1 MSQKTASPERHEF
14 QAEVKQVLDIVVHS
28 LYTDKE
34 IFVREL
40 ISNAS
45 DATEKLRH
53 TQITEKEIFDADL
66 DLEIQVTSD
75 AEAGTITICD
85 SGIGM
90 TRSELIENL
99 GTIAHSGSKQFL
111 NALKESGER
120 NENLI
125 GQFGVGFY
133 SAFMVADKV
142 DVYTRN
148 WQNDGESLHWSS
160 DGSGAYE
167 IAVIENERRGTRIL
181 LHLKE
186 EYKEFAKKDR
196 LEGIIK
202 NYSAF
207 VQFPIKVEG
216 EELNTVQAI
225 WLKNKS
231 DITHEEY
238 KEFYKFQANAYDEPR
253 FWLHFSA
260 DAPLEINTLLYA
272 PTENMEGFGFGRME
286 PGVSLYC
293 RKVLIDSDP
302 KNLLPDWLRF
312 VRGVVD
318 SADLPLNISRESMQD
333 STLIQK
339 LNKVITKRFL
349 KLLEE
354 KAKKEPEVYD
364 DFWGKFGLFLKEG
377 VTTDFT
383 HRDQLLKLLRYE
395 SSYTEEG
402 KTTSLADYL
411 SRATD
416 GQKEIFYLSGTSRA
430 AIESGPYLEAFKG
443 RNIEV
448 LFMFEPVDE
457 FVMNHA
463 RSFEEKSFVSADSD
477 EIDLDA
483 IAPETDT
490 DKEAALDSAASD
502 SLCTFIKEKLGDQVS
517 EVTASERLVSSP
529 AMIVSGDK
537 MMTAQMR
544 KMMKAMQ
551 QDGGM
556 MGGEPPAKL
565 QINPRHPLVKNLSNL
580 STSDN
585 ELASIISL
593 QILDNARLAAG
604 LLEDSSIMVQRN
616 YDILEKL
623 SVGTA
628 AKKKVA
634 KKKVAKK
641 KVAKKSASK
650 KTTSK
655 KKDS

>member
-1 MSQKTASPERHEF
+1 MSTQTHAPERHEF

-53 TQITEKEIFDADL
+53 TQITEKDIFDADL
-66 DLEIQVTSD
+66 DLEIQVSSD
-75 AEAGTITICD
+75 EEAGTITIKD
-85 SGIGM
+85 FGIGM
-90 TRSELIENL
+90 THGELIENL

-133 SAFMVADKV
+133 SVFMVADSVK
-142 DVYTRN
+142 VYTRS
-148 WQNDGESLHWSS
+148 WQKDGESLCWSS

-167 IAVIENERRGTRIL
+167 IEQVEGERRGTRIVIN
-181 LHLKE
+181 LKD

-196 LEGIIK
+196 IEGIIK

-207 VQFPIKVEG
+207 VQFPVKVDG
-216 EELNTVQAI
+216 DELTTVQAI
-225 WLKNKS
+225 WLKNKN
-231 DITHEEY
+231 DVTDEEY
-238 KEFYKFQANAYDEPR
+238 KEFYKFQANAFDEPR

-260 DAPLEINTLLYA
+260 DAPLEINTLLFA

-293 RKVLIDSDP
+293 RKVLIDSEP

-364 DFWGKFGLFLKEG
+364 DFWAKFGLFLKEG

-411 SRATD
+411 SRAPE
-416 GQKEIFYLSGTSRA
+416 GQKEIYYLSGPSRQ
-430 AIESGPYLEAFKG
+430 AIESGPYLEAFKA

-448 LFMFEPVDE
+448 LYMYEPVDE

-463 RSFEEKSFVSADSD
+463 RNFDEKNFVSADSD

-483 IAPETDT
+483 IAPETET
-490 DKEAALDSAASD
+490 DKAEALDKVASEG
-502 SLCTFIKEKLGDQVS
+502 LCGFIKEKLSDEVS
-517 EVTASERLVSSP
+517 EVTISERLVGSP
-529 AMIVSGDK
+529 AMIVNADK

-556 MGGEPPAKL
+556 MGAEPPVKL
-565 QINPRHPLVKNLSNL
+565 QINPRHPLVKNLASL
-580 STSDN
+580 RDSDG
-585 ELASIISL
+585 ELAGLIS
-593 QILDNARLAAG
+593 QQVLDNARMAAG
-604 LLEDSSIMVQRN
+604 LLEDPSAMVQRN
-616 YDILEKL
+616 YEILEKL
-623 SVGTA
+623 S
-628 AKKKVA
+628 AK
-634 KKKVAKK
+634 
-641 KVAKKSASK
+641 
-650 KTTSK
+650 
-655 KKDS
+655 

>member
-1 MSQKTASPERHEF
+1 MTTHTHAPERHEF

-34 IFVREL
+34 IFIREL

-53 TQITEKEIFDADL
+53 TQITEKDIFDADV
-66 DLEIQVTSD
+66 DLEIQVTAD
-75 AEAGTITICD
+75 EDAGTITIKD
-85 SGIGM
+85 FGIGM
-90 TRSELIENL
+90 THGELIENL

-133 SAFMVADKV
+133 SVFMVADSVK
-142 DVYTRN
+142 VYTRS
-148 WQNDGESLHWSS
+148 WQTEGESLCWSS

-167 IAVIENERRGTRIL
+167 IEQVEDERRGTRIVIK
-181 LHLKE
+181 LKD
-186 EYKEFAKKDR
+186 EYKEFANKSR
-196 LEGIIK
+196 IEEIIK
-202 NYSAF
+202 KYSAF
-207 VQFPIKVEG
+207 VQFPVKVEG
-216 EELNTVQAI
+216 DELNTIGAI
-225 WLKNKS
+225 WLKNKN
-231 DITHEEY
+231 DISEDEY
-238 KEFYKFQANAYDEPR
+238 KEFYKFQAKAFDEPR

-260 DAPLEINTLLYA
+260 DAPLEINTLLFA

-286 PGVSLYC
+286 PGVALYC
-293 RKVLIDSDP
+293 RKVLIDSEP

-364 DFWGKFGLFLKEG
+364 DFWNKFGLFLKEG

-402 KTTSLADYL
+402 KTTRLADYL
-411 SRATD
+411 SRAPE
-416 GQKEIFYLSGTSRA
+416 GQKEIYYISGASRA
-430 AIESGPYLEAFKG
+430 AIESGPYLEAFKA

-448 LFMFEPVDE
+448 LYMYEPVDE

-463 RSFEEKSFVSADSD
+463 RNFEEKNFVSADSD
-477 EIDLDA
+477 AIDLDA
-483 IAPETDT
+483 IAPETET
-490 DKEAALDSAASD
+490 EKPEALDATASEA
-502 SLCTFIKEKLGDQVS
+502 LCSFIKDKLGDDVS
-517 EVTASERLVSSP
+517 EVTASDRLVGSP
-529 AMIVSGDK
+529 AMIVNADK

-556 MGGEPPAKL
+556 MGAEPPVKL
-565 QINPRHPLVKNLSNL
+565 QINPRHALVKNLAVLRDTNG
-580 STSDN
+580 
-585 ELASIISL
+585 ELAGLISAQL
-593 QILDNARLAAG
+593 LDNARVAAG
-604 LLEDSSIMVQRN
+604 LLEDPSKMVARN
-616 YDILEKL
+616 YEILEKL
-623 SVGTA
+623 S
-628 AKKKVA
+628 AK
-634 KKKVAKK
+634 
-641 KVAKKSASK
+641 
-650 KTTSK
+650 
-655 KKDS
+655 

>member
-1 MSQKTASPERHEF
+1 MSERHEF

-34 IFVREL
+34 IFIREL

-53 TQITEKEIFDADL
+53 TQVAEKDAAIFDADL
-66 DLEIQVTSD
+66 DLEIQITAD
-75 AEAGTITICD
+75 EETGELTIRD
-85 SGIGM
+85 FGIGM
-90 TRSELIENL
+90 THDELIENL
-99 GTIAHSGSKQFL
+99 GTIAHSGSKAFL

-133 SAFMVADKV
+133 SAFMVADSVK
-142 DVYTRN
+142 VYTRS
-148 WQNDGESLHWSS
+148 WQKEGACYCWSS

-167 IAVIENERRGTRIL
+167 IEEVEGERRGTRIVVK
-181 LHLKE
+181 LKD
-186 EYKEFAKKDR
+186 EYKDFAKKDR
-196 LEGIIK
+196 LEEIIK
-202 NYSAF
+202 KYSAF
-207 VQFPIKVEG
+207 VQFPVKVEG
-216 EELNTVQAI
+216 DELNTIGAI

-231 DITHEEY
+231 DVTDEEY
-238 KEFYKFQANAYDEPR
+238 KEFYKFQAKAFDEPR

-260 DAPLEINTLLYA
+260 DAPLEINALIYA

-286 PGVSLYC
+286 PGVGLYC
-293 RKVLIDSDP
+293 RKVLIDSEP

-333 STLIQK
+333 SSLIQK

-349 KLLEE
+349 KTLEE

-364 DFWGKFGLFLKEG
+364 DFWKSFGLFLKEG

-402 KTTSLADYL
+402 ATTSLADYL
-411 SRATD
+411 SRAPE
-416 GQKEIFYLSGTSRA
+416 GQKEIYYLFGPSRA
-430 AIESGPYLEAFKG
+430 AIESGPYIEAFKA

-448 LFMFEPVDE
+448 LYLYEPIDE

-463 RSFEEKSFVSADSD
+463 RAFEEKNFVSADND
-477 EIDLDA
+477 DIDLDA
-483 IAPETDT
+483 IAPETET
-490 DKEAALDSAASD
+490 DKAEALETEASD
-502 SLCTFIKEKLGDQVS
+502 SLCSFIKEKLGDEVS
-517 EVTASERLVSSP
+517 EVTASDRLVGSP
-529 AMIVSGDK
+529 AMIVNADK

-551 QDGGM
+551 QKTGGPDM
-556 MGGEPPAKL
+556 MGGEPPVKL
-565 QINPRHPLVKNLSNL
+565 QINPRHPLVKNLAGLQAN
-580 STSDN
+580 DG
-585 ELASIISL
+585 ELATLISQ
-593 QILDNARLAAG
+593 QILDNARVAAG
-604 LLEDSSIMVQRN
+604 LLEDPSAMLQRN
-616 YDILEKL
+616 YEILEKL
-623 SVGTA
+623 S
-628 AKKKVA
+628 AK
-634 KKKVAKK
+634 
-641 KVAKKSASK
+641 
-650 KTTSK
+650 
-655 KKDS
+655 

>member
-1 MSQKTASPERHEF
+1 MSTQAPERHEF

-53 TQITEKEIFDADL
+53 TQITEKAIHDAGL
-66 DLEIQVTSD
+66 DLEIQVSSD
-75 AEAGTITICD
+75 EEKGEITIRD
-85 SGIGM
+85 FGIGM
-90 TRSELIENL
+90 TRDELIENL
-99 GTIAHSGSKQFL
+99 GTIAHSGSKAFL
-111 NALKESGER
+111 NALKEGGEK

-142 DVYTRN
+142 DVYTRT
-148 WQNDGESLHWSS
+148 WREDGECLHWSS

-167 IAVIENERRGTRIL
+167 IEPVEGERRGTRIV
-181 LHLKE
+181 LHLKDD
-186 EYKEFAKKDR
+186 YKEFAKKDR
-196 LEGIIK
+196 LESIIK

-207 VQFPIKVEG
+207 VQFPVKVEG
-216 EELNTVQAI
+216 ETLNTVGAL

-231 DITHEEY
+231 DISDEEY
-238 KEFYKFQANAYDEPR
+238 KEFYKFQANAFDEPR

-260 DAPLEINTLLYA
+260 DAPIAINALLFA
-272 PTENMEGFGFGRME
+272 PTENMEGFGFGRMD

-293 RKVLIDSDP
+293 RKILIDSEP
-302 KNLLPDWLRF
+302 KNLLPEWLRF

-333 STLIQK
+333 SSLIQK

-354 KAKKEPEVYD
+354 KAAKEPEVYD
-364 DFWGKFGLFLKEG
+364 DFWKKFGLFLKEG
-377 VTTDFT
+377 AATDYT

-402 KTTSLADYL
+402 KTTGFADYL
-411 SRATD
+411 SRAPE
-416 GQKEIFYLSGTSRA
+416 GQKEIYYLSGPSRK
-430 AIESGPYLEAFKG
+430 AIESGPYLEAFKA

-448 LFMFEPVDE
+448 LYLLEPVDE

-463 RSFEEKSFVSADSD
+463 RAFEEKNFVSADSD

-483 IAPETDT
+483 ISPETET
-490 DKEAALDSAASD
+490 DKPEALDKDAAEA
-502 SLCTFIKEKLGDQVS
+502 LCAFIKETLGDAVGDVS
-517 EVTASERLVSSP
+517 PSERLVGSP

-544 KMMKAMQ
+544 RMMKAMQ
-551 QDGGM
+551 QQSGM
-556 MGGEPPAKL
+556 PDQDPPVKL
-565 QINPRHPLVKNLSNL
+565 QINPRHPLVKNLAGLREN
-580 STSDN
+580 DA
-585 ELASIISL
+585 ELAGLISRQL
-593 QILDNARLAAG
+593 LDNARVAAG
-604 LLEDSSIMVQRN
+604 LLEDPSTMVRRN
-616 YDILEKL
+616 YEILEKL
-623 SVGTA
+623 SA
-628 AKKKVA
+628 R
-634 KKKVAKK
+634 
-641 KVAKKSASK
+641 
-650 KTTSK
+650 
-655 KKDS
+655 

>member
-1 MSQKTASPERHEF
+1 MSTQTPERHEF

-40 ISNAS
+40 VSNAS

-53 TQITEKEIFDADL
+53 TQVAEKDADIFDADL

-75 AEAGTITICD
+75 EEAGEITIRD
-85 SGIGM
+85 FGIGM
-90 TRSELIENL
+90 THDELIENL
-99 GTIAHSGSKQFL
+99 GTIAHSGSKAFL

-133 SAFMVADKV
+133 SVFMVADSVK
-142 DVYTRN
+142 VYTRS
-148 WQNDGESLHWSS
+148 WQKDGESYCWSS

-167 IAVIENERRGTRIL
+167 IEQVEGERRGTRIVL
-181 LHLKE
+181 SLKE
-186 EYKEFAKKDR
+186 EYKDFAKKDR
-196 LEGIIK
+196 IEEIIK
-202 NYSAF
+202 KYSAF
-207 VQFPIKVEG
+207 VQFPVKVDG
-216 EELNTVQAI
+216 EELNTIGAI
-225 WLKNKS
+225 WLKNKN
-231 DITHEEY
+231 DVTEEEY
-238 KEFYKFQANAYDEPR
+238 KEFYKFQAKAFDDPR

-260 DAPLEINTLLYA
+260 DAPLEINALIYA

-286 PGVSLYC
+286 PGVGLYC
-293 RKVLIDSDP
+293 RKVLIDSEP

-333 STLIQK
+333 SSLIQK

-349 KLLEE
+349 KTLEE

-364 DFWGKFGLFLKEG
+364 DFWGSFGIFLKEG

-402 KTTSLADYL
+402 KNTSLADYL
-411 SRATD
+411 TRAPE
-416 GQKEIFYLSGTSRA
+416 GQKEIYYLYGPSRA
-430 AIESGPYLEAFKG
+430 AIESGPYIEAFKA

-448 LFMFEPVDE
+448 LYLYEPIDE

-463 RSFEEKSFVSADSD
+463 RAFEEKNFISADND
-477 EIDLDA
+477 DIDLDA

-490 DKEAALDSAASD
+490 DKAEALATEDSDALCS
-502 SLCTFIKEKLGDQVS
+502 FIKEKLGDEVS
-517 EVTASERLVSSP
+517 EVSASDRLVGSP
-529 AMIVSGDK
+529 AMIVNADK

-551 QDGGM
+551 QKGGADIPG
-556 MGGEPPAKL
+556 MGGEPPVKL
-565 QINPRHPLVKNLSNL
+565 QVNPRHPLVKNLSGL
-580 STSDN
+580 KESDG
-585 ELASIISL
+585 ELATLISQ
-593 QILDNARLAAG
+593 QILDNARVAAG
-604 LLEDSSIMVQRN
+604 LLEDPSAMLQRN
-616 YDILEKL
+616 YEILEKL
-623 SVGTA
+623 S
-628 AKKKVA
+628 AK
-634 KKKVAKK
+634 
-641 KVAKKSASK
+641 
-650 KTTSK
+650 
-655 KKDS
+655 

>member
-1 MSQKTASPERHEF
+1 MSTQAPERHEF

-53 TQITEKEIFDADL
+53 TQLTETEVFDQDL
-66 DLEIQVTSD
+66 DLEIQVSAD
-75 AEAGTITICD
+75 EDAGTITIKD
-85 SGIGM
+85 FGIGM
-90 TRSELIENL
+90 THDELIENL
-99 GTIAHSGSKQFL
+99 GTIAHSGSKAFL

-120 NENLI
+120 NDNLI

-142 DVYTRN
+142 EVFSRTWR
-148 WQNDGESLHWSS
+148 NDGESYRWFS

-167 IAVIENERRGTRIL
+167 IESVEGERRGTRIVIY
-181 LHLKE
+181 LKD
-186 EYKEFAKKDR
+186 EYKDFAKKDR
-196 LEGIIK
+196 IEGIIK
-202 NYSAF
+202 KYSTF
-207 VQFPIKVEG
+207 VQFPVKVEG
-216 EELNTVQAI
+216 DVLNTVQAI

-231 DITHEEY
+231 DVTEEEY
-238 KEFYKFQANAYDEPR
+238 KEFYKFQANAFDEPR

-260 DAPLEINTLLYA
+260 DAPLEINTLLFA

-293 RKVLIDSDP
+293 RKVLIDSEP
-302 KNLLPDWLRF
+302 KNLLPEWLRF

-333 STLIQK
+333 SSLIQK

-349 KLLEE
+349 KMLEE
-354 KAKKEPEVYD
+354 KAKKQTEVYD
-364 DFWGKFGLFLKEG
+364 EFWAKFGLFLKEG

-383 HRDQLLKLLRYE
+383 HRDQLLKLLRFE
-395 SSYTEEG
+395 SSYTEDG

-411 SRATD
+411 SRAPE
-416 GQKEIFYLSGTSRA
+416 GQKEIYYLSGASRS
-430 AIESGPYLEAFKG
+430 AIEASPYLEAFKA

-448 LFMFEPVDE
+448 LYMFEPVDE

-463 RSFEEKSFVSADSD
+463 RAFEEKNFVSADSD
-477 EIDLDA
+477 EIELDA
-483 IAPETDT
+483 IAEDTAT
-490 DKEAALDSAASD
+490 DKPEALQKEAGEAL
-502 SLCTFIKEKLGDQVS
+502 CQFIKETLDKDVS
-517 EVTASERLVSSP
+517 EVTASERLVGSP
-529 AMIVSGDK
+529 AMVVNADK

-551 QDGGM
+551 QQTGEALPD
-556 MGGEPPAKL
+556 EPPVKL
-565 QINPRHPLVKNLSNL
+565 QVNPRHQLVKNLAGL
-580 STSDN
+580 RESDT
-585 ELASIISL
+585 ELAKLLSR

-604 LLEDSSIMVQRN
+604 LVEDPAPIIQRN
-616 YDILEKL
+616 YEMMEKL
-623 SVGTA
+623 SGQ
-628 AKKKVA
+628 
-634 KKKVAKK
+634 
-641 KVAKKSASK
+641 
-650 KTTSK
+650 
-655 KKDS
+655 

>member
-1 MSQKTASPERHEF
+1 MSTQAPERHEF

-53 TQITEKEIFDADL
+53 TQITEKDIFDADL

-75 AEAGTITICD
+75 EEAGTITIKD
-85 SGIGM
+85 FGIGM
-90 TRSELIENL
+90 NHGELIENL
-99 GTIAHSGSKQFL
+99 GTIAHSGSKAFL
-111 NALKESGER
+111 TALKESGQR

-133 SAFMVADKV
+133 SVFMVADSVK
-142 DVYTRN
+142 VYTRS
-148 WQNDGESLHWSS
+148 WQPDGESLCWSS

-167 IAVIENERRGTRIL
+167 IERVEGERRGTRIVIQ
-181 LHLKE
+181 LKD
-186 EYKEFAKKDR
+186 EYKDFAKKDR
-196 LEGIIK
+196 IEGIIK

-207 VQFPIKVEG
+207 VQFPITVDGDK
-216 EELNTVQAI
+216 LNTVQAI
-225 WLKNKS
+225 WLKNKN
-231 DITHEEY
+231 DVTEEEY
-238 KEFYKFQANAYDEPR
+238 KEFYKFQANAFDDPR

-260 DAPLEINTLLYA
+260 DAPLEINALIFA

-302 KNLLPDWLRF
+302 KNLLPEWLRF

-333 STLIQK
+333 SSLIQK

-354 KAKKEPEVYD
+354 KAKNEPEVYD
-364 DFWGKFGLFLKEG
+364 EFWSAFGLFLKEG

-395 SSYTEEG
+395 SSYTEAG

-411 SRATD
+411 SRAPEN
-416 GQKEIFYLSGTSRA
+416 QKEIYYLSGPSRK
-430 AIESGPYLEAFKG
+430 AIETGPYLEAFKA

-448 LFMFEPVDE
+448 LYLYEPIDE

-463 RSFEEKSFVSADSD
+463 RVFEEKNFVSADSD
-477 EIDLDA
+477 GIDLDA
-483 IAPETDT
+483 IAPETET
-490 DKEAALDSAASD
+490 DKGEALEKDAADALCA
-502 SLCTFIKEKLGDQVS
+502 FIKEKLGSEVS
-517 EVTASERLVSSP
+517 EVSAGERLVGSP
-529 AMIVSGDK
+529 AMIVNADK
-537 MMTAQMR
+537 GMTAQMR

-551 QDGGM
+551 QK
-556 MGGEPPAKL
+556 MGEDAGLGAEPPVKL
-565 QINPRHPLVKNLSNL
+565 QINPRHPLVKNLAALRESN
-580 STSDN
+580 
-585 ELASIISL
+585 EMLAGLISQQL
-593 QILDNARLAAG
+593 LDNARVAAG
-604 LLEDSSIMVQRN
+604 LLEDPSAMLQRN
-616 YDILEKL
+616 YEILEQL
-623 SVGTA
+623 S
-628 AKKKVA
+628 AK
-634 KKKVAKK
+634 
-641 KVAKKSASK
+641 
-650 KTTSK
+650 
-655 KKDS
+655 